1 MTGRHS
7 EDSKKNFALMRDR
20 ILEQQ
25 GKNYWRSL
33 DEFVD
38 APEFEEFVSR
48 EFPQHAE
55 TWEDPV
61 SRRSFLKLMGASLAL
76 AGLSSACVIQP
87 PEKVVPWGRQ
97 PEEIVPGKSL
107 FFATAMT
114 LGGVAVGLLA

>member
-1 MTGRHS
+1 
-7 EDSKKNFALMRDR
+7 MRDR

-25 GKNYWRSL
+25 GQNYWRSL
-33 DEFVD
+33 DELVD
-38 APEFEEFVSR
+38 APEFEEFVNR

-61 SRRSFLKLMGASLAL
+61 SRRSFMKIMGASLAL

-87 PEKVVPWGRQ
+87 PEKVIPYVRQ
-97 PEEIVPGKSL
+97 PEEIIPGKAL

-114 LGGVAVGLLA
+114 LGGIATGLLAKSNEGRPTKIEGA